1 MALNRAPGQIPV
13 SSCLIHLF
21 VSTIGSLVCYCYCKE
36 RNLHNIFLLWPRPPT
51 PLSPPLDKCF
61 HPHSVDG
68 VGGGDWWWWC
78 HASCLFFFVHSFPLP
93 RPFLFFRDCCVCVG
107 WWTMSDSHYYYCRCC
122 CCLFE
127 TSNYK
132 KKNSLTRPHN
142 SASLRP
148 PSGRWLAIT
157 ITSLRTKFWQ
167 FF

>member
-36 RNLHNIFLLWPRPPT
+36 RNLHNIFLLWPRPRLPF
-51 PLSPPLDKCF
+51 PSFWQVLSSAL
-61 HPHSVDG
+61 G
-68 VGGGDWWWWC
+68 RWRWWWWLVMVVPRLV
-78 HASCLFFFVHSFPLP
+78 SFFFRSFPLP